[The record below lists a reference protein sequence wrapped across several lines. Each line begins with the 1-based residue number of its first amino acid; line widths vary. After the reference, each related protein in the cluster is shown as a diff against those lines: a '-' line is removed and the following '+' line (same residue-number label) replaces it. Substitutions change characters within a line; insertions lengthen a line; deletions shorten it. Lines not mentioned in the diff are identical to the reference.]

1 MPNFDD
7 FERFLVAVMAS
18 EDPDADIPVTA
29 LAIERLSESNK
40 AQVVKHQPI
49 EELEKFLWR
58 AHKALRDQF
67 PGPTSFAYSPN
78 NQEGKDL
85 LEDNSGQPV
94 ELKSGSAMTDAN
106 LGLAIVAWSLDGDL
120 DALKE
125 IMSGSMRARRSMAL
139 DRNVEDGAIERNKSA
154 TMDRLFDYFQELLV
168 AGEPPPERLAHLA
181 RCVSVGITT
190 GREIQACF
198 GDGTG
203 VALPL
208 KLRTDWEKGLVV
220 YEKAFLPRERLVV
233 ERLERTGERT
243 QVILRGVTSGRTAT
257 LYPNYK
263 NSWRAPDGV
272 KVPASNWVQTP
283 CFHVWID

>member
-1 MPNFDD
+1 MPDFDQ
-7 FERFLVAVMAS
+7 FERVLRDVLAS
-18 EDPDADIPVTA
+18 EDPGLDIPEA
-29 LAIERLSESNK
+29 ARAIARLPESNK
-40 AQVVKHQPI
+40 VEVVKPQPV
-49 EELEKFLWR
+49 EAMEKFLWR
-58 AHKALRDQF
+58 AHNALRDHF
-67 PGPTSFAYSPN
+67 VGSTKFEYSTN

-85 LEDNSGQPV
+85 LEVNSSQPV

-106 LGLAIVAWSLDGDL
+106 NGLAIVAWSLDGDL
-120 DALKE
+120 HALKV
-125 IMSGSMRARRSMAL
+125 IMSESMKTRRSMAL
-139 DRNVEDGAIERNKSA
+139 DRNVEAGAIERNKSA
-154 TMDRLFDYFQELLV
+154 TMDRLFEYFQELLV
-168 AGEPPPERLAHLA
+168 AGEPPPDRLEHLA

-203 VALPL
+203 VVLPL
-208 KLRTDWEKGLVV
+208 QLRADWEKGLVV

-233 ERLERTGERT
+233 ERLERTGERA

-263 NSWRAPDGV
+263 NSWKAPDGV
-272 KVPASNWVQTP
+272 KVPARNWVQTP

>member
-1 MPNFDD
+1 MPDFDQ
-7 FERFLVAVMAS
+7 FERVLRDVLAS
-18 EDPDADIPVTA
+18 EDPGLDIPEA
-29 LAIERLSESNK
+29 ARAIARLPESNK
-40 AQVVKHQPI
+40 VEVVKHQPVEAI
-49 EELEKFLWR
+49 EKFLWR
-58 AHKALRDQF
+58 AYNALRDHF
-67 PGPTSFAYSPN
+67 PGPTKFEYSTN

-85 LEDNSGQPV
+85 LEVNSGQPV

-120 DALKE
+120 PALKV
-125 IMSGSMRARRSMAL
+125 IMSESMKTRRSMAL

-154 TMDRLFDYFQELLV
+154 TMDRLFEYFQELLV
-168 AGEPPPERLAHLA
+168 AGEPPPDRLEHLA

-203 VALPL
+203 VVLPL
-208 KLRTDWEKGLVV
+208 QLRADWEKGLVV

-233 ERLERTGERT
+233 ERLERTGERA

-263 NSWRAPDGV
+263 NSWKAPDGV

>member
-1 MPNFDD
+1 MPDFDQ
-7 FERFLVAVMAS
+7 FERVLRDVLAS
-18 EDPDADIPVTA
+18 EDPGLDIPEA
-29 LAIERLSESNK
+29 ARAIARLPESNK
-40 AQVVKHQPI
+40 VEVVKHQPV
-49 EELEKFLWR
+49 EAMEKFLWR
-58 AHKALRDQF
+58 AHNALRDHF
-67 PGPTSFAYSPN
+67 PGSTKFEYSTN

-85 LEDNSGQPV
+85 LEVNSGQPV

-106 LGLAIVAWSLDGDL
+106 LGLTIVAWSLDGDL
-120 DALKE
+120 HALKV
-125 IMSGSMRARRSMAL
+125 IMSGSMKTRRSMAL

-154 TMDRLFDYFQELLV
+154 TMDRLFEYFQELLV
-168 AGEPPPERLAHLA
+168 VGEPPPDRLEHLA

-203 VALPL
+203 VVLPL
-208 KLRTDWEKGLVV
+208 QLRADWEKGLVV

-233 ERLERTGERT
+233 ERLERTGERV

-263 NSWRAPDGV
+263 NSWKAPDGV